1 MIKRFGVMNNNKIM
15 LGFIGLSL
23 VFQTACS
30 NSVEQDKTAAT
41 IKPVATLQEI
51 MLSVIDPNVDP
62 IWNSVS
68 TVATKDG
75 VVEKVPSTD
84 EEWNVLKNHAIV
96 LIEAAN
102 LLQIPDRAVA
112 HAGSSTSIHPVELQ
126 PEEVEKLI
134 QENRKDFNNKAINLQ
149 NAAKSALVAIKEK
162 IQMRCCKLALKLN
175 MLASSAM
182 QLIGIQ
188 TTRYQLQPMFW
199 DSNPLV
205 RPMRCYVMALKV
217 STLLLKKL

>member
-1 MIKRFGVMNNNKIM
+1 MNSNKIF
-15 LGFIGLSL
+15 LVLTGLIVVLQS
-23 VFQTACS
+23 ACS
-30 NSVEQDKTAAT
+30 LQQPKAVMP

-75 VVEKVPSTD
+75 VIEKIPTTD
-84 EEWNVLKNHAIV
+84 EEWTILKNHAIV

-102 LLQIPDRAVA
+102 LLQIPLRPVA

-126 PEEVEKLI
+126 PKEIEALI
-134 QENRKDFNNKAINLQ
+134 EANRKDFNNKAINLQ

-162 IQMRCCKLALKLN
+162 NPDKLLEVGSHIEHACEQCHSTYWYPNDKIPVTFNYLGLKEVN
-175 MLASSAM
+175 
-182 QLIGIQ
+182 
-188 TTRYQLQPMFW
+188 TTY
-199 DSNPLV
+199 
-205 RPMRCYVMALKV
+205 
-217 STLLLKKL
+217 LLLRKPSQI